1 MDPLTR
7 RQGTAQK
14 DAEREL
20 QAQCNDPARP
30 EACVVFLQ
38 TDLIRSSGEGAAL
51 LLRVIQQPFILIT
64 GSNDDECMPYRSVP
78 RADEENTTP
87 HDVDDL
93 IRSPLLIRWYG
104 KNICLHPGHTGGKLV
119 ALPLGPK
126 WQWRSHDF
134 DGESKVQTKQDIV
147 DAGSGD
153 PRKLFLEG
161 KKREMYVA
169 IDKDSTN
176 DPFYH
181 PNRGLRERFLKR
193 VKEGGFPKAPAPGK
207 QFGAV
212 EAFGVSHAEY
222 MIHLKDAAYV
232 LSPPGKLG
240 CLGLPRCQACVVWRV
255 WPLPCSS
262 PLALCITFAF
272 EFNE

>member
-1 MDPLTR
+1 MSTLPQ
-7 RQGTAQK
+7 QGTSNK

-20 QAQCNDPARP
+20 HAQCNDPARK

-38 TDLIRSSGEGAAL
+38 TDLYRSSGEGTAL

-64 GSNDDECMPYRSVP
+64 GNNDDECVPYKAVP

-126 WQWRSHDF
+126 WQWTSRDF
-134 DGESKVQTKQDIV
+134 DGEAKVQTKQDII
-147 DAGSGD
+147 DAGSSD

-169 IDKDSTN
+169 ISAGNTN
-176 DPFYH
+176 EPFYH
-181 PNRGLRERFLKR
+181 PNRGLREEFLKR
-193 VKEGGFPKAPAPGK
+193 VREGGFPNAEGATGK
-207 QFGAV
+207 QFAAV
-212 EAFGVSHAEY
+212 EAMDVSHAEF
-222 MIHLKDAAYV
+222 MTHLRDAAYA
-232 LSPPGKLG
+232 LAPPGKWGAVSL
-240 CLGLPRCQACVVWRV
+240 VK
-255 WPLPCSS
+255 SS
-262 PLALCITFAF
+262 G
-272 EFNE
+272 